1 MLQGV
6 SIGRIVRFFSS
17 GKQAWF
23 ATFVRVAA
31 DLVISDMPAAIFDI
45 CLIAAFSSSH
55 FLWDKDSKISQRLI
69 VA

>member
-23 ATFVRVAA
+23 VRVAA
-31 DLVISDMPAAIFDI
+31 DLVISDMPAAIFDMP
-45 CLIAAFSSSH
+45 LSSSH
-55 FLWDKDSKISQRLI
+55 FLWDKDSKISQLLI